1 MAAVSVGGGG
11 RNIGVAMDFSACSKA
26 ALRWAAA
33 SLARPGDRL
42 VLVHVKPSF
51 HAAMIPLVELADPR
65 VSRIY
70 GVAPDA
76 ETIGILTSAANQKGV
91 EVVAKVYWGEPAKKL
106 TEAAQGIPL
115 HWLVVGNRGLGAGT
129 DGEREHVRGQPRHL
143 PRHRRQG
150 EPAAAAAAAAA
161 ATAARR
167 NGGELLLMTHQPTY
181 VSVSCKVACCV
192 TGSLGLSLL
201 VHSKKK
207 IRGCLKLYFCNNF
220 VK

>member
-1 MAAVSVGGGG
+1 MICMRDRSRRGVARERMAAVSVGGGG

-51 HAAMIPLVELADPR
+51 QYEQGVAHLWEQQGSPMIPLVELADPR

-115 HWLVVGNRGLGAGT
+115 HWLVVGNRGLGAGS
-129 DGEREHVRGQPRHL
+129 DGEREHVRRQPRHL

-150 EPAAAAAAAAA
+150 EPAASAA

-167 NGGELLLMTHQPTY
+167 NGGELLLMTHRLRFPTY
-181 VSVSCKVACCV
+181 IC
-192 TGSLGLSLL
+192 LGQL
-201 VHSKKK
+201 
-207 IRGCLKLYFCNNF
+207 
-220 VK
+220 

>member
-51 HAAMIPLVELADPR
+51 QYEQGVAHLWEQQGSPMIPLVELADPR

-115 HWLVVGNRGLGAGT
+115 HWLVVGNRGLGAVKRVLMGSVST
-129 DGEREHVRGQPRHL
+129 YVANHATCPVTVVRENLPPPPPPPQP
-143 PRHRRQG
+143 PQ
-150 EPAAAAAAAAA
+150 PV
-161 ATAARR
+161 ATAAS
-167 NGGELLLMTHQPTY
+167 Y
-181 VSVSCKVACCV
+181 
-192 TGSLGLSLL
+192 
-201 VHSKKK
+201 
-207 IRGCLKLYFCNNF
+207 Y
-220 VK
+220 